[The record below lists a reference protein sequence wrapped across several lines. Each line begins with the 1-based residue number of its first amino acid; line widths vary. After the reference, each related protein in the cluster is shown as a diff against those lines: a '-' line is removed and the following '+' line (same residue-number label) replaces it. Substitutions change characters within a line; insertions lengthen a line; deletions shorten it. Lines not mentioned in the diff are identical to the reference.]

1 MGKGIFLLN
10 LREDEGQEEVLEDT
24 DEEDEESEV
33 DEKVKEVRE
42 NAQLMHATWSG
53 RWDGMRRKRKHLEP
67 MCDVQRMSVT
77 TAKQRL
83 TTKTAT
89 LRACSRVLQV
99 FKSLAHIVGYRVV
112 LRVDLVLR
120 VVNGVL
126 VAVIV
131 HSICI
136 PNSCMF
142 HISKTDLFRCC
153 LYTLRRLQ

>member
-1 MGKGIFLLN
+1 
-10 LREDEGQEEVLEDT
+10 
-24 DEEDEESEV
+24 
-33 DEKVKEVRE
+33 
-42 NAQLMHATWSG
+42 
-53 RWDGMRRKRKHLEP
+53 MRRRRKHLEP
-67 MCDVQRMSVT
+67 KCDVQGISVT

-89 LRACSRVLQV
+89 RVPQV
-99 FKSLAHIVGYRVV
+99 LKVAAHIVGFRVV

-136 PNSCMF
+136 PNSCIF
-142 HISKTDLFRCC
+142 HIAKTGLFEVLSLHLPSVTVDRSISNKIENNKKKS
-153 LYTLRRLQ
+153 